1 MSLVLL
7 FLLCHY
13 NLTFGVAN
21 DETELLDHL
30 FTGYN
35 THARPV
41 TNLSSPVVVDVA
53 LYLMSFDIAEENQEF
68 LTSGW
73 LSFQWKNE
81 LLTWNE
87 SEYPVT
93 KLVVSSSMVWLPSVI
108 VVNSNNDR
116 NVIKNS
122 ISSVQIFP
130 DGTTRWWPGLTTTTF
145 CPISVNK
152 YPFDKQ
158 ECTVNIAS
166 WFRSTDEQLFAS
178 SGNDIKVV
186 TDELNTE
193 WEYLGSSITVVSYG
207 QTRLSSL
214 TFDIKVKRRPFYQI
228 VHTLIPIILLSYM
241 NCFIFI
247 IPINSGENT
256 SFGVAIFLAFAIFIG
271 PVKES
276 LPVTSTETCLLTV
289 FLIVQFCFGG
299 LETCVSN
306 ITLRLASR
314 TANVSVNSWWI
325 KLEQMPFLRKQRDR
339 KVYPELSPS
348 NMDIVVEEYSKT
360 NEEREAKNQDINTE
374 TRPRADVDFD
384 WIVLASNLNTFFFV
398 LFVFIKTIF
407 LAIFLIITIS

>member
-1 MSLVLL
+1 MALL
-7 FLLCHY
+7 HSSDIWLPDHGLY
-13 NLTFGVAN
+13 NSMDSV
-21 DETELLDHL
+21 ELSHNSDTKIRVMN
-30 FTGYN
+30 TGSYN

-41 TNLSSPVVVDVA
+41 TNLSSPVVVDVTMF
-53 LYLMSFDIAEENQEF
+53 LMSFEIAEENQEF

-87 SEYPVT
+87 SEYPVS

-130 DGTTRWWPGLTTTTF
+130 DGTTRWWPDVTTTTF

-158 ECTVNIAS
+158 ECPFIIAS

-178 SGNDIKVV
+178 SGNEIKVV

-193 WEYLGSSITVVSYG
+193 WEYLGSSIKVDYVKQG
-207 QTRLSSL
+207 GLSR
-214 TFDIKVKRRPFYQI
+214 IKIKVEVKRRPFYQI

-247 IPINSGENT
+247 IPIKSGENT

-314 TANVSVNSWWI
+314 TTIVSVNSWWI
-325 KLEQMPFLRKQRDR
+325 KLEQIPFLRKQRDR

-374 TRPRADVDFD
+374 TRPRADF
-384 WIVLASNLNTFFFV
+384 A
-398 LFVFIKTIF
+398 
-407 LAIFLIITIS
+407 